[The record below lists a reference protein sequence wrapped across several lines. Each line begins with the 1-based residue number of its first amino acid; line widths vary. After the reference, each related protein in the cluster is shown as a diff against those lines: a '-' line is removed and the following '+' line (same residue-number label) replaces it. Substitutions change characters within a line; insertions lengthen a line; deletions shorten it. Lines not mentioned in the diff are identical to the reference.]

1 MNLSFE
7 LALQVRLAWM
17 QAELCRSIG
26 LFKAQQEEAQ
36 RAYRL
41 MDQLVGLE
49 LGPDAHYGGR
59 TPPLILQVAALASSY
74 RSARAD
80 AQWYQDALEAAEA
93 EARAQREDDLQDRAL
108 QQLRQLETEAAI
120 AAEDWARLRLPTP
133 EQLLARLLAHEW
145 VEVQHHSLKYDL
157 EDGWTWLT
165 NPYGVD
171 GLLCD
176 RAPTLDDCRQFLL
189 QVANGEDYGPVP

>member
-41 MDQLVGLE
+41 IDQLVGLE

-74 RSARAD
+74 RSARAN

-120 AAEDWARLRLPTP
+120 AAEDWARLRLPAP
-133 EQLLARLLAHEW
+133 AELLARLLAHEP
-145 VEVQHHSLKYDL
+145 VSVRGHSLHYGPGDRR
-157 EDGWTWLT
+157 TWMT
-165 NPYGVD
+165 NAYGVD

-176 RAPTLDDCRQFLL
+176 RTPTLDDCREFLL